1 MIHRNFFVFLSV
13 SWVVEEAAGSEL
25 PHLLT
30 SHWRQLAIPVAVLD
44 GVFKYSNT
52 PAQCYNNANIGYIR
66 EPSYQA
72 SMGGDH

>member
-1 MIHRNFFVFLSV
+1 M
-13 SWVVEEAAGSEL
+13 EEVADPEFPFPL
-25 PHLLT
+25 PH
-30 SHWRQLAIPVAVLD
+30 WQQLAIRVVVLD

-52 PAQCYNNANIGYIR
+52 PAQCYDNANIGYIR